1 MDLVR
6 EGKKYRLWF
15 LLFSISIILFPGCYK
30 FEGEQTVPAYLK
42 VDSVYIETVYSH
54 QGEASAEITD
64 IWVYVDDQ
72 QIGVFELPALFP
84 VLAQGKHKLEI
95 RPGIKLNGISS
106 TRVPYPFYKPVIY
119 ENFEFYPDS
128 IHYLGNI
135 KTTYYDN
142 LTFAWMEDFEAPS
155 LSIKESDDSDT
166 TINRT
171 QPADNPQAWLSDY
184 SRYSGIV
191 TLTGENP
198 YFEAMSF
205 NAYDLPKEEKPV
217 LLELNFKTDNYVTVG
232 LFINEPDRYIKS
244 PLVTLNYSSSWNKI
258 YINLGPLVSGYPKA
272 TDYKVYFAAQKRHD
286 KTKTNIY
293 LDNIKLIYRSN
304 SK

>member
-1 MDLVR
+1 LVKK
-6 EGKKYRLWF
+6 GKKYRLLF
-15 LLFSISIILFPGCYK
+15 LIISVWSVLLSGCYK
-30 FEGEQTVPAYLK
+30 FEGDQTIPSYLK
-42 VDSVYIETVYSH
+42 IDSVFIETFYAH
-54 QGEASAEITD
+54 QGTASSEITD
-64 IWVYVDDQ
+64 VWVYIDDQ

-106 TRVPYPFYKPVIY
+106 TRVPYPFYKPIRY
-119 ENFEFYPDS
+119 ENFDFYPDS
-128 IHYLGNI
+128 VHDFGAL

-155 LSIKESDDSDT
+155 LSIKETGDSDT
-166 TINRT
+166 TIERT
-171 QPADNPQAWLSDY
+171 EPADNAEAWLSEY

-191 TLTGENP
+191 TLTGEHA

-205 NAYDLPKEEKPV
+205 NAYELPKEEAPV

-244 PLVTLNYSSSWNKI
+244 PLVTLNYSSEWNKI

-272 TDYKVYFAAQKRHD
+272 TDYKVYFAAQKRND

>member
-1 MDLVR
+1 MAK
-6 EGKKYRLWF
+6 EGKIYGLFF
-15 LLFSISIILFPGCYK
+15 LLFIITGVLFSGCYK
-30 FEGEQTVPAYLK
+30 FDGDQTIPAYIK
-42 VDSVYIETVYSH
+42 VDSVYIETVYPH
-54 QGEASAEITD
+54 QGEASSEITD
-64 IWVYVDDQ
+64 IWVYIDDQ

-84 VLAQGKHKLEI
+84 VLAQGEHKLEI

-106 TRVPYPFYKPVIY
+106 TRVPYPFYKPIRY
-119 ENFEFYPDS
+119 ENFDFYPDS
-128 IHYLGNI
+128 VHDFGAI

-142 LTFAWMEDFEAPS
+142 LTFAWMEDFEAAS
-155 LSIKESDDSDT
+155 LSIKETDDSDT
-166 TINRT
+166 TIERT
-171 QPADNPQAWLSDY
+171 EPADNPEAWLSDY

-191 TLTGENP
+191 TLTEDKP

-205 NAYDLPKEEKPV
+205 NAYDLPKQEAPV

-232 LFINEPDRYIKS
+232 LFINEPDRYVKS
-244 PLVTLNYSSSWNKI
+244 PLVTLNYSDQWNKI

-272 TDYKVYFAAQKRHD
+272 IDYKVYFAAQKRTD

-304 SK
+304 GK